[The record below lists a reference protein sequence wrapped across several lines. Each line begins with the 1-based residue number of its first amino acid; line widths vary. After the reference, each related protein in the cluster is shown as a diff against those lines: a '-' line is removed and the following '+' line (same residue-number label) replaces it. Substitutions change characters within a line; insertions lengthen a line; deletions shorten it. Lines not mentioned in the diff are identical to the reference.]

1 MGYARERD
9 PARIRTVPDFYE
21 VLQVQPSADAEVI
34 RAAYRVLARRY
45 HPDLGGDGS
54 MMTAINEAWATLQ
67 DPILRW
73 AYDAARSE
81 MNRSTDKPSRAAAS
95 PETSY
100 EPASFDGAPVEP
112 PVSGPIASRRT
123 AADPAAPRGTA
134 SGTVLD
140 FGRYSGWSIGQLA
153 THDPIY
159 LEWLSRTPIG
169 RPLRAEILASL
180 ETRSSQSSATAT
192 ATATAAATRSR
203 RRSFPWG

>member
-1 MGYARERD
+1 M
-9 PARIRTVPDFYE
+9 PDLYE
-21 VLQVQPSADAEVI
+21 VLQVHPSADAEVI
-34 RAAYRVLARRY
+34 RAAYRVLARRH

-54 MMTAINEAWATLQ
+54 MMKAINEAWATLR

-81 MNRSTDKPSRAAAS
+81 MNRSTATRSRAAAFT
-95 PETSY
+95 ETVY
-100 EPASFDGAPVEP
+100 EPTSFDGAPVEA

-123 AADPAAPRGTA
+123 ATDPIAARGMA

-153 THDPIY
+153 THDPNY

-169 RPLRAEILASL
+169 RPLRAEILGSL
-180 ETRSSQSSATAT
+180 EIRPSQSSATAT
-192 ATATAAATRSR
+192 ATATATGPRQR
-203 RRSFPWG
+203 RRSFP